1 MVNSEFITLN
11 ERSQTQKS
19 TCFMI
24 PLMTFWKSENKK
36 NGERSVVARGWARWE
51 VMVTARDVR
60 EFGEVMRLLCIFS
73 GQLPDCVHVPK
84 FVDLPTKKDDFYCI

>member
-1 MVNSEFITLN
+1 MF
-11 ERSQTQKS
+11 
-19 TCFMI
+19 
-24 PLMTFWKSENKK
+24 
-36 NGERSVVARGWARWE
+36 ARGWARWE

-84 FVDLPTKKDDFYCI
+84 FIDLHTKKEDFYCI